1 MNIIDN
7 GMNTICVWRYYE
19 EENKTLRSLSL
30 LKGMTNSLY
39 LSRDLLILHQQYVL
53 MQVRKHME
61 YICELISILSV
72 QVNIIEIDNIYIYI
86 FIQEQ

>member
-1 MNIIDN
+1 
-7 GMNTICVWRYYE
+7 
-19 EENKTLRSLSL
+19 
-30 LKGMTNSLY
+30 MTNSLY